1 MNPFDEIAVEE
12 AIRLK
17 ERGFADEIVAV
28 SIGPA
33 QATEVLRT
41 AIAMGADRG
50 IHVKTDAA
58 VEPLGVAKL
67 LKAVVEREKPQL
79 VIMGKQALDGDC
91 NQRSEARSVGKESVS
106 TCKSR
111 W

>member
-79 VIMGKQALDGDC
+79 VIMGKQAI
-91 NQRSEARSVGKESVS
+91 RSEEHTSELQSLMRISYAVS
-106 TCKSR
+106 CLKK
-111 W
+111 